1 MNYAEMKKLDVA
13 NGPGIGSTLFVSGCH
28 FNCKGCFNKAA
39 QAFDFGKPFTKEEED
54 RFIGYLQS
62 PHVRVANILGGEVF
76 HQKEEDILSL
86 VKRIKEETDVDI
98 WMWTGFTFEELSKF
112 PKKMEILKYV
122 DTLIDGRFNLEL
134 RDLSLK
140 YRGSS
145 NQRIIDVQPTLESGS
160 LVLKSV

>member
-1 MNYAEMKKLDVA
+1 
-13 NGPGIGSTLFVSGCH
+13 
-28 FNCKGCFNKAA
+28 
-39 QAFDFGKPFTKEEED
+39 
-54 RFIGYLQS
+54 
-62 PHVRVANILGGEVF
+62 
-76 HQKEEDILSL
+76 
-86 VKRIKEETDVDI
+86 
-98 WMWTGFTFEELSKF
+98 
-112 PKKMEILKYV
+112 MEILKYV